1 MSDLGEGRPVASG
14 SIDGSGY
21 GRLILV
27 RHGESEGNEAR
38 QFSVSPDIGLTERG
52 AEQARVAG
60 RRIAAEFRPCAI
72 VASSFRRARLTAE
85 LIAAEVGY
93 VGPVE
98 VEPDLRER
106 SIGELAGAPYDAM
119 HRHPTYRHDRFW
131 EWRPEG
137 GESLEDVAQR
147 AGLVLER
154 IALAH
159 PARDVVVVSHG
170 GTMLALCAHVERGW
184 LRPRVARNCEVVV
197 VRHASGRGFELLD
210 DATRAATV
218 PAASRAA
225 DADADADAD
234 DATG

>member
-218 PAASRAA
+218 PAASPA
-225 DADADADAD
+225 ADADAD

>member
-137 GESLEDVAQR
+137 GESLEAVAQR
-147 AGLVLER
+147 AGDQ
-154 IALAH
+154 LA
-159 PARDVVVVSHG
+159 
-170 GTMLALCAHVERGW
+170 
-184 LRPRVARNCEVVV
+184 
-197 VRHASGRGFELLD
+197 
-210 DATRAATV
+210 
-218 PAASRAA
+218 
-225 DADADADAD
+225 
-234 DATG
+234 

>member
-225 DADADADAD
+225 DADAD